1 MVDKVQ
7 IDRDFRLFFRTLG
20 KWHIDD
26 SGVIDVTGDVEARD
40 DVPGPD
46 LPVQFGTV
54 SGNFDLFQQS
64 HLINL
69 QGAPHTVGGEFFV
82 IANKMTHL
90 TGAPRTVVDR
100 CVLRSMSLV
109 SLEHLPDAVKVLRIN
124 ITYNLPLL
132 RLTEKS
138 YPIAWGYPASGE
150 GATNPKLRT
159 ATEIINK
166 YIGTGKAGAIKA
178 AAELVRADC
187 KANARW

>member
-1 MVDKVQ
+1 MVDKTQ

-20 KWHIDD
+20 SWEIDD
-26 SGVIDVTGDVEARD
+26 AGVIDVKGDVEARD
-40 DVPGPD
+40 DVPGPH
-46 LPVQFGTV
+46 LPMQFGTV
-54 SGNFDLFQQS
+54 TGNFDLFQQS

-90 TGAPRTVVDR
+90 TGAPRTVGGR
-100 CVLRSMSLV
+100 CVLRSLSLV
-109 SLEHLPDAVKVLRIN
+109 SLEHLPDSAKILRIN

-132 RLTEKS
+132 RLVATP
-138 YPIAWGYPASGE
+138 YPIVWGFPASGE

-166 YIGTGKAGAIKA
+166 YKDQGKPGAIKA